1 MYRQYR
7 ERAAFYVVY
16 IQEAHPSDAWQ
27 MPSNVREK
35 VVFAAPKSLAER
47 GEVAGACV
55 RKLGIEIPALVDGF
69 DDAVERAYTAWPDR
83 LYVLDQQ
90 GRVAWK
96 SAPGPFGF
104 EPAQAEAALK
114 PLLR

>member
-1 MYRQYR
+1 M
-7 ERAAFYVVY
+7 AFYGVY

-27 MPSNVREK
+27 MGSNVKEN
-35 VVFAAPKSLAER
+35 VVFPSPRSFEER
-47 GEVAGACV
+47 DTVAGACV
-55 RKLGIEIPALVDGF
+55 RRLHIEIPALVDGF

-83 LYVLDQQ
+83 LYVLDRA

-104 EPAQAEAALK
+104 DPSAAEAALK

>member
-1 MYRQYR
+1 
-7 ERAAFYVVY
+7 VIY

-27 MPSNVREK
+27 MASNVREN
-35 VVFAAPKSLAER
+35 VVFATPKSLADR
-47 GEVAGACV
+47 DQVAGACV

-69 DDAVERAYTAWPDR
+69 DDSVERAYTAWPDR
-83 LYVLDQQ
+83 LYVLDRE

-104 EPAQAEAALK
+104 DPSAAEAALK
-114 PLLR
+114 PLL